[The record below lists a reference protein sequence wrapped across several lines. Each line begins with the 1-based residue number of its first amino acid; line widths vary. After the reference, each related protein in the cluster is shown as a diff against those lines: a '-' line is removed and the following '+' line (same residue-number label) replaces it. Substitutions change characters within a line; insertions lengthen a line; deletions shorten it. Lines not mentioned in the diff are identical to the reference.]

1 MNSEVASELRSRH
14 HCLNMK
20 SATALPLFLA
30 ILCTAL
36 SPAFAAEGELKV
48 IADAPAKVVN
58 FSADEKTDWSHWGCV
73 HGVTIL
79 NRKAAVRPVIGDLV
93 KLGTREL
100 HTYENNPTTFAWSD
114 GAPAAEVK
122 QTRSGVFTYGQHAG
136 FQIALPADTTPRT
149 AKVFCGVW
157 RGQGKLEAALS
168 DGSAPVVTATKDGV
182 EPEAG
187 DNVVF
192 TIRYRAAS
200 AGQTLSLKWINTTNR
215 GNVTFQAVTLNEK
228 KP

>member
-1 MNSEVASELRSRH
+1 
-14 HCLNMK
+14 MK
-20 SATALPLFLA
+20 SKTAWLHFVAL
-30 ILCTAL
+30 LCGAAQT
-36 SPAFAAEGELKV
+36 AFAAEGELKL
-48 IADAPAKVVN
+48 ATETPAKSIN
-58 FSADEKTDWSHWGCV
+58 LSAEGKGDWAHWGHI

-79 NRKAAVRPVIGDLV
+79 NRRQSTRPIIGNLV
-93 KLGTREL
+93 KVGVREL
-100 HTYENNPTTFAWSD
+100 HTFENNPTTFSWSD

-200 AGQTLSLKWINTTNR
+200 AGQTLTLKWINAAKQ
-215 GNVTFQAVTLNEK
+215 GNVTFQAVALNEDTK
-228 KP
+228 

>member
-1 MNSEVASELRSRH
+1 MIFKSPSLIIALLSGCYHPVAAADGEIIIA
-14 HCLNMK
+14 K
-20 SATALPLFLA
+20 ETPAKIVILP
-30 ILCTAL
+30 
-36 SPAFAAEGELKV
+36 AEG
-48 IADAPAKVVN
+48 
-58 FSADEKTDWSHWGCV
+58 KTDWTHWGRI

-79 NRKAAVRPVIGDLV
+79 NRKDGAKPVIGELV
-93 KLGTREL
+93 KLGVRGL
-100 HTYENNPTTFAWSD
+100 HTYENNPTTFAWSG

-136 FQIALPADTTPRT
+136 FQIGLPADMTPRT

-157 RGQGKLEAALS
+157 RGEGKLEATLS
-168 DGSAPVVTATKDGV
+168 DGSAPPATATKNGV

-200 AGQTLSLKWINTTNR
+200 AGQTLTLKWVNSAKQ
-215 GNVTFQAVTLNEK
+215 GNVTFQAVALNEA